1 MKQVHLLLIFVL
13 ACWANAS
20 NGFEISFGSKAKEI
34 PQWVANP
41 IEDDAEY
48 IYGVGEGD
56 ALATAVQSALS
67 NISGKL
73 VTVISSNISSET
85 TLSQGKVSANFSED
99 VRSKTLDTKLTNYET
114 VQSASQDDR
123 YYAMVKMSRRAFV
136 KDTMARLKMI
146 DDRLNNRVAQASKV
160 SKLQYYL
167 ALNEIKPDIVD
178 ATALVLLLQ
187 AASPSF
193 DSNKYLSVYQKH
205 QSMMNELPYQMS
217 FRIVAKPEFSEVA
230 EIITNLLSGEKLS
243 TTYSTT
249 GKPDA
254 IITISGSIQRSII
267 YSEYSTQLR
276 IKIQVADDTGRNINS
291 EDHVV
296 GGSSLT
302 NYDASMI
309 TATNMLAKKLED
321 EGAMSILG
329 LQKPL

>member
-1 MKQVHLLLIFVL
+1 M
-13 ACWANAS
+13 
-20 NGFEISFGSKAKEI
+20 
-34 PQWVANP
+34 
-41 IEDDAEY
+41 
-48 IYGVGEGD
+48 
-56 ALATAVQSALS
+56 
-67 NISGKL
+67 
-73 VTVISSNISSET
+73 
-85 TLSQGKVSANFSED
+85 
-99 VRSKTLDTKLTNYET
+99 
-114 VQSASQDDR
+114 
-123 YYAMVKMSRRAFV
+123 
-136 KDTMARLKMI
+136 
-146 DDRLNNRVAQASKV
+146 
-160 SKLQYYL
+160 
-167 ALNEIKPDIVD
+167 
-178 ATALVLLLQ
+178 
-187 AASPSF
+187 
-193 DSNKYLSVYQKH
+193 
-205 QSMMNELPYQMS
+205 
-217 FRIVAKPEFSEVA
+217 AKPEFSEVA